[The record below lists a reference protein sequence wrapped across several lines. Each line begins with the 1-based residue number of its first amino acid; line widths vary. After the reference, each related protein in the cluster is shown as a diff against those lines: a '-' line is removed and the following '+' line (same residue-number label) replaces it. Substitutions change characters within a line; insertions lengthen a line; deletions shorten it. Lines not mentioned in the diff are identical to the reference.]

1 MVAASPR
8 DIGPEAVDSGGGR
21 PLRVLVVSAQFPYP
35 PRSGFAMRVDHL
47 CRRLAAR
54 HEVTL
59 LTYAPLPG
67 TAPGAPPDPAIR
79 VDVVHRRRPS
89 LASKRAAQARSVVSR
104 RPYICGATYSTE
116 MQQALDALS
125 AATPFD
131 VIQLESSLMGAF
143 RYPAGA
149 RLVLDEHNLE
159 YEVFDR
165 LAAGERS
172 PLRRWFHRREEARF
186 RRFEQGWWRRVDGC
200 LVTSQR
206 EEEIVSRLAPAT
218 PVEVVPNGVDL
229 DEFRPAETPPEPATA
244 VFNGLLHYRPNLD
257 AAAHL
262 VDEIWPLVQRRR
274 PDARLAIVGRGDEAD
289 LRRLRR
295 PGVEVTG
302 EVPDIRPYLDRAAVV
317 VVPVRMGGG
326 TRLKVLEGLAMEK
339 PMVSTTLGCEGVDVQ
354 DGEHL
359 LVADSPGSFAA
370 AVVRLFEDPAA
381 ARALGRAG
389 RARMEEAYS
398 WNLAGSRL
406 DALYDR
412 IAVAERAS

>member
-1 MVAASPR
+1 VVAASPR
-8 DIGPEAVDSGGGR
+8 DIGPEAVDTGGGR

-67 TAPGAPPDPAIR
+67 TAPGDPPDPDIR
-79 VDVVHRRRPS
+79 VEVVHRRRPS

-104 RPYICGATYSTE
+104 RPYICGATHSPE

-143 RYPAGA
+143 RYPAAA
-149 RLVLDEHNLE
+149 RLVLDEHNVE
-159 YEVFDR
+159 YEVFER

-172 PLRRWFHRREEARF
+172 RLRRWFHRREEAQF

-200 LVTSQR
+200 LVTSER
-206 EEEIVSRLAPAT
+206 EEKIVLRVAPAT
-218 PVEVVPNGVDL
+218 PIAVVPNGVDL
-229 DEFRPAETPPEPATA
+229 DEFRPAQATPQPATA

-257 AAAHL
+257 AAFFL
-262 VDEIWPLVQRRR
+262 VEEIWPLVQTQR
-274 PDARLAIVGRGDEAD
+274 PDARLTIVGRGDDGD

-302 EVPDIRPYLDRAAVV
+302 EVPDVRPSLDRAAVV

-339 PMVSTTLGCEGVDVQ
+339 PMVSTALGCEGVDVR

-359 LVADSPGSFAA
+359 LVADSPAAFAA
-370 AVVRLFEDPAA
+370 AVIRLFADPAA

-389 RARMEEAYS
+389 RARMDEAYS
-398 WNLAGSRL
+398 WDLAGSRL

-412 IAVAERAS
+412 IATTEAAS

>member
-1 MVAASPR
+1 
-8 DIGPEAVDSGGGR
+8 
-21 PLRVLVVSAQFPYP
+21 
-35 PRSGFAMRVDHL
+35 MRVDHL

-54 HEVTL
+54 HDVTL
-59 LTYAPLPG
+59 LTYAPIPETPAAG
-67 TAPGAPPDPAIR
+67 PPDPAIR
-79 VDVVHRRRPS
+79 VEVVHRRRPS
-89 LASKRAAQARSVVSR
+89 LAAKRVAQARSVVSR
-104 RPYICGATYSTE
+104 RPYICGATWSAE
-116 MQQALDALS
+116 MQEALDALC

-143 RYPAGA
+143 RYPGAA

-172 PLRRWFHRREEARF
+172 RLRRWFHRREEGRF
-186 RRFEQGWWRRVDGC
+186 RRFEQGWWRHVDGC
-200 LVTSQR
+200 LVTSRR
-206 EEEIVSRLAPAT
+206 EEEILLRVAPAT
-218 PVEVVPNGVDL
+218 PVAVVPNGVDL
-229 DEFRPAETPPEPATA
+229 DEFRPAEAPSEPATA

-257 AAAHL
+257 AAEHL
-262 VDEIWPLVQRRR
+262 VEEIWPLVQRRR
-274 PDARLAIVGRGDEAD
+274 PDARLVIVGRGDEAD

-339 PMVSTTLGCEGVDVQ
+339 PMVSTTLGCEGVDVR

-359 LVADSPGSFAA
+359 VVADSPGSFAA

-389 RARMEEAYS
+389 RRRMEEAYS
-398 WNLAGSRL
+398 WGLAGSRL

-412 IAVAERAS
+412 IATTEAAP